1 MIKCLKV
8 CTECIATVYFKKLK
22 NLRKKVQKFFC
33 TKNSSKKVHV
43 LCFVLKISVK
53 STCIFFYTEKSICLK
68 KSIKK
73 KVLLKINKLWKNN
86 LNNI

>member
-43 LCFVLKISVK
+43 LFCTKNFSKKVHVFFFFIRKK
-53 STCIFFYTEKSICLK
+53 STCLK

-73 KVLLKINKLWKNN
+73 IVPIKN
-86 LNNI
+86 